1 MKSNQKLDME
11 FEDKLKVFLDYCD
24 AVIES
29 HEDGVEFFNE
39 EYIATALDDNYVIS
53 DIKENFRK
61 TR

>member
-1 MKSNQKLDME
+1 MKNKRKLDQD

-29 HEDGVEFFNE
+29 HENGVEYFNE

-53 DIKENFRK
+53 DIKENFSK